1 MEEREIAPIF
11 NPQNLRER
19 TLEINIRCFLKTN
32 NEEIMV
38 LRYIKE
44 IGEVAARYLQERTI
58 TEDHI

>member
-19 TLEINIRCFLKTN
+19 TLHINVRRFLKAN

-38 LRYIKE
+38 SRYIKE
-44 IGEVAARYLQERTI
+44 IGEVAARYLKERTK
-58 TEDHI
+58 TEDLV